1 MSNDNLDLNINN
13 YNVKDLLD
21 ILDLTKSD
29 NVDDT
34 LKSISKKDINDSS
47 QFYIDKFTTEN
58 KIDLMI
64 FFKKIKDKLLDVIS
78 QYDSYNVISNEDA
91 EQDNAEAE
99 EQPDNRESSN
109 MIFNR
114 YEPTQNQL
122 SDGTSDNAVIKQDKI
137 HITNTFAPAEVQG
150 NINPLLKNT
159 SSCFINIDSKYRQYT
174 GNNSDTDFTLDLS
187 EQLKRILSLQLYS
200 YQIPYSWYIINKNVG
215 NTCFWLEDPST
226 NTLVNV
232 NIEPGNYDPTSLTS
246 ELNEKIL
253 VAGFRDFPTIPFTYY
268 PKKGKIGMNLYGGI
282 YVDRG
287 RNIFTIT
294 ETTKIIFFEP
304 LFTLECTLQNCGVK
318 IPSHI
323 NKTLGWLLG
332 FRTSYVTVN
341 QIGNLPIAL
350 LDLNGP
356 RYLILVID
364 DFKQNHLNNNIIS
377 ITQYDN
383 TLKLPSYYNKSL
395 PYSCINEI
403 NNYKSL
409 TDELD
414 LNNDINAADTIAG
427 KLNIVYSKIQK
438 ILPSNPR
445 TLTQSQI
452 YTVNQI
458 LKNNKKNTSIYS
470 TAPTTNDVFAMIPIK
485 KTGFGEIITEFSGSI
500 QSNQRTY
507 FGPTDITRLQI
518 SLYDDA
524 GNLLDLNGVNWT
536 FTMIATYLYQ
546 F

>member
-1 MSNDNLDLNINN
+1 MYFFIE
-13 YNVKDLLD
+13 
-21 ILDLTKSD
+21 I
-29 NVDDT
+29 
-34 LKSISKKDINDSS
+34 KK
-47 QFYIDKFTTEN
+47 
-58 KIDLMI
+58 
-64 FFKKIKDKLLDVIS
+64 KLLDVIS
-78 QYDSYNVISNEDA
+78 EYDSYNVVSNEDA

-122 SDGTSDNAVIKQDKI
+122 SEGTSDNAVIKQDKI

-187 EQLKRILSLQLYS
+187 EQLKRVLSLQLYA
-200 YQIPYSWYIINKNVG
+200 YQIPYSWYIINENVG
-215 NTCFWLEDPST
+215 NTCFWLEDTTT
-226 NTLVNV
+226 NTIVNI
-232 NIEPGNYDPTSLTS
+232 NIEPGNYDATSLTT
-246 ELNEKIL
+246 ELNAKIL
-253 VAGFRDFPTIPFTYY
+253 DAGFYGFPSIPFTYY
-268 PKKGKIGMNLYGGI
+268 SKKYKIGLNLYGGI
-282 YVDRG
+282 YQENGID
-287 RNIFTIT
+287 IFTIT
-294 ETTKIIFFEP
+294 EATKIVFFEP
-304 LFTLECTLQNCGVK
+304 FFSLECNSRNCGVK

-323 NKTLGWLLG
+323 NKTLGWVMG
-332 FRTSYVTVN
+332 FRTPFVPVDPS
-341 QIGNLPIAL
+341 GNNPLAL

-383 TLKLPSYYNKSL
+383 TLRLPSYYNKNT
-395 PYSCINEI
+395 PYVCINEI

-409 TDELD
+409 TDEID

-427 KLNIVYSKIQK
+427 KLNITYSKIQQ

-470 TAPTTNDVFAMIPIK
+470 TAPTTNDVFAIIPIK
-485 KTGFGEIITEFSGSI
+485 KTGFGDIITEFSGSI
-500 QSNQRTY
+500 QSNARTY
-507 FGPTDITRLQI
+507 FGPTDISRLQI

-524 GNLLDLNGVNWT
+524 GNLIDLNGVNWT